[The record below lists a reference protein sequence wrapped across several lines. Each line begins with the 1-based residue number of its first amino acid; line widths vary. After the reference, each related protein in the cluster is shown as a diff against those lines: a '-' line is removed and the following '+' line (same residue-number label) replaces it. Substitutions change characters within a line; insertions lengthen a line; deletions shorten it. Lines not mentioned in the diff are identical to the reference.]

1 MKTENPKIQKLD
13 SSLRLAVD
21 KTEDVKG
28 NFHMGLGAL
37 KSKDRQKIVVP
48 DTRCILGSL
57 DIDTSTKEKYPQRN
71 RWDYAIEYNNE
82 TFFIEIHPGSTN
94 QIPIV
99 LAKLEWLKKWL
110 TEKAPEIKALKP
122 KNKPPYHWI
131 YTNKYTILPSSR
143 YGKLL
148 AQKQLVPV
156 KQWKYSSL

>member
-1 MKTENPKIQKLD
+1 MMTEKLKTQKLE
-13 SSLRLAVD
+13 SYLKIAVD

-37 KSKDRQKIVVP
+37 KSSDRQKIIVP
-48 DTRCILGSL
+48 NTRYILGSL
-57 DIDTSTKEKYPQRN
+57 DIDTSTKEKYPQKN

-110 TEKAPEIKALKP
+110 TEKAPEIKVLKP

-131 YTNKYTILPSSR
+131 YTNRYAILPNSK

-156 KQWKYSSL
+156 KQWNYSSL